1 MGVTGT
7 LRRARESVYWPCMN
21 ADIKNHIERCQI
33 CNENRTTSQQKETLQ
48 PHSRPTRP
56 CAKVGIDMFALD
68 KRNFLITVD
77 YWSNYFELDQ
87 IIGDTT
93 SKKVVQCLR
102 RHFATHGIPDT
113 VISDNGPQFVSEEF
127 KKFSMEWMFNHVTTS
142 PYHSQSNGMVESS
155 VKIAKNILRTSM
167 TANENPWLAIL
178 AFRNT
183 PTEGMATSPAQRL
196 MSRRTKTL
204 MPMVEHRLFP
214 DSSSQETDIRD
225 RQLKQKKQEE
235 YYNKTSKDLP
245 ELKAGDEVWVK
256 PHTHLDKR
264 NGKKQL
270 LLLNV
275 LNLVLMIFR

>member
-1 MGVTGT
+1 
-7 LRRARESVYWPCMN
+7 
-21 ADIKNHIERCQI
+21 
-33 CNENRTTSQQKETLQ
+33 
-48 PHSRPTRP
+48 
-56 CAKVGIDMFALD
+56 MFSLD

-77 YWSNYFELDQ
+77 YWSSYFELDQ

-167 TANENPWLAIL
+167 TANEDPWLAIL

-183 PTEGMATSPAQRL
+183 WPA
-196 MSRRTKTL
+196 
-204 MPMVEHRLFP
+204 E
-214 DSSSQETDIRD
+214 DD
-225 RQLKQKKQEE
+225 
-235 YYNKTSKDLP
+235 
-245 ELKAGDEVWVK
+245 AG
-256 PHTHLDKR
+256 
-264 NGKKQL
+264 
-270 LLLNV
+270 
-275 LNLVLMIFR
+275 

>member
-1 MGVTGT
+1 M
-7 LRRARESVYWPCMN
+7 
-21 ADIKNHIERCQI
+21 
-33 CNENRTTSQQKETLQ
+33 
-48 PHSRPTRP
+48 
-56 CAKVGIDMFALD
+56 
-68 KRNFLITVD
+68 
-77 YWSNYFELDQ
+77 
-87 IIGDTT
+87 
-93 SKKVVQCLR
+93 VQYLR

-142 PYHSQSNGMVESS
+142 PYRSQSNCMVESS

-167 TANENPWLAIL
+167 TANEDPWLAIL

-204 MPMVEHRLFP
+204 MPMVEHPLFP
-214 DSSSQETDIRD
+214 DSSSQETDVRD
-225 RQLKQKKQEE
+225 RQLKQEKQEE

-256 PHTHLDKR
+256 PHTLGQKKWKKATVVTQRTEPCSYDIQMNTGETLRR
-264 NGKKQL
+264 NRIDLRKSPETNDREEQGRRQGKPWPECWRATTTCKKIERVQGESSRQPKSNAEQRTL
-270 LLLNV
+270 CYILRKN
-275 LNLVLMIFR
+275 